1 MEIVSAFIGRSF
13 DKKEEPLWNEI
24 RKILDSL
31 KPMGFSW
38 EDAEEAQ
45 AKPISDKVKERI
57 ERNDLFDNVQKM
69 RHELKNRFK

>member
-45 AKPISDKVKERI
+45 ARPISDKVKERI